1 MYRYENREITMGTKH
16 ITNMQTVKYFLNY
29 SFLTLLL
36 SGMIM
41 DSDAQTITNIQTQRK
56 EKQIEITYDLEY
68 STEVFIT
75 LNVHDKTDTILKGH
89 SSIVKGDIGSNISSG
104 KKKIL
109 LEFSIDPSSVFSENS
124 VFTVKAL
131 TGLTNMVYVIGGNYM
146 MGTDM
151 GKNDEKPAHNVKV
164 NSFYISKYEVTAEE
178 YSLFCKETGNSM
190 PVDPFVYFS
199 KQKFQPISIEGN
211 NKNMAIINV
220 NWDNAVAYCTWL
232 SKKMGRT
239 YRLPTEAEWEFAGR
253 GGNQSKGYNYA
264 GSNNKNDVAWCF
276 GSAGSGSSEVLY
288 GSLHQVG
295 RLKPNELGL
304 YDMSGNAWEWCL
316 DYFHEEYY
324 LFSQSDNPT
333 GPERGVAHV
342 LRGGAYDFVDVRI
355 FVRYSGIFPELTS
368 YGFRVV
374 CTE

>member
-1 MYRYENREITMGTKH
+1 MGTKH
-16 ITNMQTVKYFLNY
+16 ITTMQKVTFFFKH
-29 SFLTLLL
+29 SFLLCLIV
-36 SGMIM
+36 GMFVN
-41 DSDAQTITNIQTQRK
+41 SHGQTISNFQSQSK
-56 EKQIEITYDLEY
+56 GKQIEITYDLECP
-68 STEVFIT
+68 TEVYIT
-75 LNVHDKTDTILKGH
+75 LNVHDKTDTIFKGL
-89 SSIVKGDIGSNISSG
+89 SSIAKGDIGNDIGSG

-109 LEFSIDPSSVFSENS
+109 LEFPVEASNVFSENAI
-124 VFTVKAL
+124 FTVKAL
-131 TGLTNMVYVIGGNYM
+131 TGLTNMVYVTGGNYM

-151 GKNDEKPAHNVKV
+151 GKEDEKPAHNVKV
-164 NSFYISKYEVTAEE
+164 NSFYISKYEITAEE
-178 YSLFCKETGNSM
+178 YSIFCKETGNSM

-211 NKNMAIINV
+211 KKNMAIINV

-232 SKKMGRT
+232 SKKTGRT

-253 GGNQSKGYNYA
+253 GGNQSKGYSYA
-264 GSNNKNDVAWCF
+264 GSNKKNDVAWCF

-304 YDMSGNAWEWCL
+304 YDMSGNAWEWCA

-333 GPERGVAHV
+333 GPERGVARV

-374 CTE
+374 CIE